1 MKKIFSKTI
10 KFSRFTISIFTNEIV
25 AVFIGDKKI
34 YIKSIRISI
43 PKFKF
48 PRLRAPRI
56 KTRQHRLHRLHRIET
71 IFSDRSY
78 SHRIRLAAALSV
90 VIITAGFIFFFQPSK
105 QIEPTAVDDEA
116 IKKRLLQS
124 TQTDYSSPE
133 KFQRLIIHE
142 HKIVKGETLQKIAK
156 KYGVSVDTVR
166 GTNNIASDEFLKI
179 GTILKFPS
187 KDGLLYKMQK
197 GGDLV
202 SIARKYRVS
211 LKKIIEENELRNP
224 DFVAANTTL
233 FIPDAKPLNSF
244 PGFIWPCSDRI
255 VTCGYGWRR
264 NPFEPSQNE
273 FHTGIDIRSNFQWV
287 KASKYGKV
295 TYTGWL
301 GGYGRTIV
309 IAHPGGMKTL
319 YAHLSRIIVQ
329 NGQYVKQGQ
338 LIAASGNSGR
348 STGAHL
354 HFEILRDGK
363 NINPYIYFRKKSL
376 Q

>member
-25 AVFIGDKKI
+25 AVFIGDKKVH
-34 YIKSIRISI
+34 IKSLKLKMPAFRL
-43 PKFKF
+43 PWKRGRRFK
-48 PRLRAPRI
+48 
-56 KTRQHRLHRLHRIET
+56 TGHRST
-71 IFSDRSY
+71 VKDRSFN
-78 SHRIRLAAALSV
+78 HGHVNRRRIALAASAALIV
-90 VIITAGFIFFFQPSK
+90 LCFIYFFQPSK
-105 QIEPTAVDDEA
+105 QNEGPTSDDEA
-116 IKKRLLQS
+116 AKKMILQS
-124 TQTDYSSPE
+124 AQTDYSSPE
-133 KFQRLIIHE
+133 KSQKLVIFQ

-156 KYGVSVDTVR
+156 KYGVSVDTIR
-166 GTNNIASDEFLKI
+166 GTNNIVNEGYLKI
-179 GTILKFPS
+179 GSTLKIPS

-197 GGDLV
+197 GGDLA

-211 LKKIIEENELRNP
+211 LKKIIEENNLRNP
-224 DFVAANTTL
+224 DFVAANTEL

-244 PGFIWPCSDRI
+244 PGFIWPSDGRF

-264 NPFEPSQNE
+264 NPFDPSQSE
-273 FHTGIDIRSNFQWV
+273 FHPGIDIRSNFQWV

-301 GGYGRTIV
+301 GGYGKTIV
-309 IAHPGGMKTL
+309 IAHPGGLKTL
-319 YAHLSRIIVQ
+319 YAHLSRVIVR

-354 HFEILRDGK
+354 HFEIIRDSK
-363 NINPYIYFRKKSL
+363 NINPYIYFRKKAN
-376 Q
+376 